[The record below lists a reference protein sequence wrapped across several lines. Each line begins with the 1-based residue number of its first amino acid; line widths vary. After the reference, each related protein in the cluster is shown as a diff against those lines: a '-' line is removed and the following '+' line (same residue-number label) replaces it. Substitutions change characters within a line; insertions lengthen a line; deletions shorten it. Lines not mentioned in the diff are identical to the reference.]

1 MNKFNGSIITPL
13 PTEEYIKKSEEVWGI
28 SLPNSYKDFIK
39 EYSGLIPNNRIFNVN
54 GRERLVERFLGL
66 VENARNNPLGMYDV
80 DVVMTQIE
88 ERLYSNPDSMHIE
101 LLPIAALFGGDFLC
115 LNFVEQISDP
125 QVCVWYADT
134 SFEWEPSVEL
144 VADSFESFIDSL
156 QEFR

>member
-13 PTEEYIKKSEEVWGI
+13 PTEEYIKQSEKIWGV
-28 SLPNSYKDFIK
+28 SLPESYKDFVK
-39 EYSGLIPNNRIFNVN
+39 KYSGLIPNNRIFSFN

-66 VENARNNPLGMYDV
+66 VENAKDNPLGMYDI

-88 ERLYSNPDSMHIE
+88 ERLYSDPDSMHIE

-115 LNFVEQISDP
+115 LSFVEQTSVPKVYI
-125 QVCVWYADT
+125 WYADT

-144 VADSFESFIDSL
+144 VTDNFESFIDSL
-156 QEFR
+156 HK